1 MSASDEKA
9 RRANGGL
16 NFEAFSETNNS
27 TVPRAIESARQ
38 RYLAR
43 RVQTLGGR
51 ALFELFAELST
62 GATLIGRLSVY
73 AAIDLAILPALSARR
88 SRQLRD

>member
-1 MSASDEKA
+1 MNASYEKA

-27 TVPRAIESARQ
+27 TVPRTIEPARQ

-43 RVQTLGGR
+43 RVQALGGR
-51 ALFELFAELST
+51 ALFELSAD
-62 GATLIGRLSVY
+62 ATLAGRLSVY
-73 AAIDLAILPALSARR
+73 AAIDPAILAALSTRR